1 MSNQNVKNLDLWGNP
16 IEKNAAA
23 PKKNSR
29 KSKADKLA
37 ELLPD
42 KLGKAVKLP
51 VPDFS
56 DPNRKPTC
64 LEADFP
70 IAQINAL
77 SNLEGNAGKP
87 IYQMS
92 KWWARRRSSVFRS
105 MLIAAATEAPDD
117 PNEAAKRVWD
127 HYYCNHQKARS
138 FKHLKVLDP
147 FMGGGTTLVE
157 GSRLGMQMTGVDL
170 NPVAWFVVKNELAC
184 SDPVQV
190 KALFEE
196 IERQVKPQIQPFYT
210 TTCPRGHQ
218 GRWID
223 VETGETVSLDP
234 IELPPVQRSRYRW
247 EGPEVIYTFW
257 AKHGPCQAKGCGH
270 RTPIFRTPVIAEKK
284 LSTGYAELTCPGC
297 GTMFHAELGETRMA
311 PGAERIILE
320 GDTPFTELTQDFA
333 RLLNDYDKG
342 NANDTWER
350 ALALKAA
357 AAQEP
362 GLHCPHCGTFAGKRL
377 ADVFD
382 RHAQPSLRAAQR
394 KKKDFALKIK
404 PVQMYLLIHPEWI
417 KGAAGFAD
425 EEELGGW
432 AGAPAEATV
441 AWFEKRMEH
450 LQVIE
455 VRGKKLPEVVTLADG
470 TKIETTRGTVPRRA
484 HFTCAACGREGN
496 TLESVRPTKHTAPV
510 AAYTLQCHCPQC
522 EAEGYAYGGRYFKA
536 SDEYDLQR
544 LAEAEKEWAS
554 RMEGDLAEYWPRQ
567 ICWDAYMM
575 RANGGVNDGWG
586 YTHWWKMFNPRQ
598 LLVHTQ
604 LLKAITEAPEEAWPL
619 DVREQALGAFQQY
632 LRNQNMFC
640 FWDISR
646 DCMAPHMSN
655 ANYHPKSLVIE
666 NCVFNPIGR
675 GNWQSSNANA
685 VSGLEWA
692 NNPWECLLLPDTEK
706 AKSKRVE
713 LGDPLIPGNEPY
725 CGSSTDLS
733 MLGNEQF
740 DLVITDPPFGNN
752 LFYADLSDFFY
763 VWLRIPLRKWY
774 AGLSEAAYF
783 EPERTP
789 HSMEAVD
796 NSVEHP
802 DDREDFEKEPFIE
815 SKHLARIQELTGDA
829 ALAEKDPNPLY
840 RPQPSSDFYSQTLS
854 AVWAEAGRRLKDGG
868 IMAFTFH
875 HNEDQAWIDI
885 LKALFDAGY
894 VLVATYPIRSD
905 ETKGDSGAF
914 GSRKIEYDIIHVCR
928 KRLEAPEPVSWARMR
943 RWVKEETVRLK
954 DLLEHTHGKTLPE
967 SDLRV
972 ILRGKSLEFYSRHYG
987 QVFTGDGQVLDV
999 RDALLGINQLLDD
1012 LLEDTTQTGG
1022 LRPPDS
1028 AEPASRLYLRI
1039 FKNRTEMERDE
1050 LHKTLRG
1057 TGISQGDLEAKGWIR
1072 VVGRAVHVVPI
1083 HERFAFFT
1091 ERGRNRKVIK
1101 ADLDQAHFLIGAA
1114 YPNSGLKIEAEL
1126 NNPNFRIKKSVDE
1139 ILKWYAEVDKNS
1151 ANRLA
1156 ARTAAQLVEHWR
1168 TRKDRPQA
1176 VQRTLFD
1183 LLEEND

>member
-1 MSNQNVKNLDLWGNP
+1 MSDQNAKQVDLWGNAV
-16 IEKNAAA
+16 EKSAAA
-23 PKKNSR
+23 PKKNGR
-29 KSKADKLA
+29 KSKADKQA

-51 VPDFS
+51 VPDFT

-105 MLIAAATEAPDD
+105 MLVAAATEAPAD
-117 PNEAAKRVWD
+117 PNEASKLVWD
-127 HYYCNHQKARS
+127 HYYCNHQKAGS
-138 FKHLKVLDP
+138 FKHLKVLDC

-184 SDPVQV
+184 SDPEQV

-218 GRWID
+218 GRWLD
-223 VETGETVSLDP
+223 VETGEAVSLDP
-234 IELPPVQRSRYRW
+234 IELPPDQRSRYRW

-311 PGAERIILE
+311 PGAERIIVE
-320 GDTPFTELTQDFA
+320 GDTSFTELTQDFA

-362 GLHCPHCGTFAGKRL
+362 GLHCPHCSTFAGKRL
-377 ADVFD
+377 ADIFD
-382 RHAQPSLRAAQR
+382 RHAQPSLRATGR
-394 KKKDFALKIK
+394 KKKDFALKSK
-404 PVQMYLLIHPEWI
+404 PVQMYLLIHPEWM
-417 KGAAGFAD
+417 KGATGLIGG
-425 EEELGGW
+425 EELGGW
-432 AGAPAEATV
+432 AGAPAEATSD
-441 AWFEKRMEH
+441 WYEKRMEH
-450 LQVIE
+450 LRVIE
-455 VRGKKLPEVVTLADG
+455 VRGKSLPDIVTLADG
-470 TKIETTRGTVPRRA
+470 AKIETGQGTVPRRA

-496 TLESVRPTKHTAPV
+496 TLESVRPTEHTAPV

-522 EAEGYAYGGRYFKA
+522 DAEGYTYGGRYFKA
-536 SDEYDLQR
+536 PDEYDIKR
-544 LAEAEKEWAS
+544 LAESEKEWNS
-554 RMEGDLAEYWPRQ
+554 RSEGDLTEYWPKAEL
-567 ICWDAYMM
+567 WVSYMTHKL
-575 RANGGVNDGWG
+575 NGGIANWG

-598 LLVHTQ
+598 LLVQTS
-604 LLKAITEAPEEAWPL
+604 LLKAITEAPEESWPL

-632 LRNQNMFC
+632 LRNQNMFI
-640 FWDISR
+640 FWNPQR
-646 DCMAPHMSN
+646 DTPEPMFSN
-655 ANYHPKSLVIE
+655 ANYHPKMQVIE
-666 NCVFNPIGR
+666 NCVFNNLGR
-675 GNWQSSNANA
+675 GNWQSSSAKCIE
-685 VSGLEWA
+685 GMDWA
-692 NNPWECLLLPDTEK
+692 RTPWELVVTIDEK
-706 AKSKRVE
+706 AKSEKGFPE
-713 LGDPLIPGNEPY
+713 DPLIPGNEPY

-733 MLGNEQF
+733 MLSSEQF

-752 LFYADLSDFFY
+752 LFYADLADFFY
-763 VWLRIPLRKWY
+763 VWLRLPLRKWY
-774 AGLSEAAYF
+774 AGLPEAAYF

-802 DDREDFEKEPFIE
+802 DDREDYEKEPFIE

-928 KRLEAPEPVSWARMR
+928 KRIEAPEPVSWARMR
-943 RWVKEETVRLK
+943 RWVKDESVRLK

-987 QVFTGDGQVLDV
+987 QVFSGDGQVLEV
-999 RDALLGINQLLDD
+999 RDALLGINLLLDD

-1028 AEPASRLYLRI
+1028 AEPASRLYLRL
-1039 FKNRTEMERDE
+1039 FKNRNEMDRDE

-1057 TGISQGDLEAKGWIR
+1057 TGIAQGDLEAKGWIR

-1101 ADLDQAHFLIGAA
+1101 TDLDQAHFLIGTA
-1114 YPNSGLKIEAEL
+1114 YPNSGLKIDAEL

-1151 ANRLA
+1151 ANRMA

-1183 LLEEND
+1183 LLEENE